1 MRNKFDEQLH
11 NLNDE
16 MIKMGKLCEQAIAAA
31 IKMAMDHANEEL
43 KAEVLDTDAE
53 IDRKERE
60 IENICMKLLLR
71 QQPVARD
78 LRVISSA
85 LKMISDMERIG
96 DQAADI
102 VELSK
107 YVEGSKIKNEIH
119 LDEMSKEVI
128 KMVTGSVDSFV
139 SKDLYLARTVI
150 ISDDI
155 VDNYFDD
162 IKKKL
167 IALIA
172 KTDGEGEEF
181 IDLLMIAKYLE
192 RIGDH
197 ATNIAEWVEYSILGK
212 HDEEIHKDLDENK

>member
-1 MRNKFDEQLH
+1 MRNRFDEQLQ

-16 MIKMGKLCEQAIAAA
+16 MIRMGKLCEQAIATA
-31 IKMAMDHANEEL
+31 IKMTMDHANEEL
-43 KAEVLDTDAE
+43 KMEVLDTDSE

-96 DQAADI
+96 DQASDI
-102 VELSK
+102 VELAK
-107 YVEGSKIKNEIH
+107 YIKDSNLKYQVH
-119 LDEMSKEVI
+119 LNDMANEVI
-128 KMVTGSVDSFV
+128 KMVTNSVDSFV
-139 SKDLYLARTVI
+139 NKDLEKAKNVI
-150 ISDDI
+150 LSDDI

-162 IKKKL
+162 IKKEL
-167 IALIA
+167 ITMIA
-172 KTDGEGEEF
+172 EDVEGGEEC
-181 IDLLMIAKYLE
+181 IDTLMIAKYLE

-197 ATNIAEWVEYSILGK
+197 ATNIAGWVEYSILGS
-212 HDEEIHKDLDENK
+212 HYEG